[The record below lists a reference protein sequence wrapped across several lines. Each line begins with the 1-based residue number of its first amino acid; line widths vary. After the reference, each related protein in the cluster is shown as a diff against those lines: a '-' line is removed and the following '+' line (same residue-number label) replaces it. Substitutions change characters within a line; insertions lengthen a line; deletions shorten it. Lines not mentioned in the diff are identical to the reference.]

1 MAKSTINLNDKQLEA
16 LAFLNDKTSTQILY
30 GGSAGSGKSFL
41 GSLWLVNQCIT
52 YVGSRWVLARNQITL
67 LKQTSLVTLF
77 EVMKVCGLK
86 QEIHYT
92 FNQQDNIIKLFNGS
106 EILLKDIAYRPS
118 DPNYDFLGG
127 LEITGAV
134 VEEVANVHFKAINV
148 LQSRMR
154 WKLEEFDLCP
164 KIFMTTNPGKNFVY
178 GEFYKPSLDGTLPPH
193 RKFIQALPTDN
204 PYLPPAY
211 IETLKQ
217 LDEQSKRRLL
227 YGDWEYS
234 EDALI
239 NYDRLLEMFDYRN
252 PKEAPYYLS
261 IDVARLGKDKTTIAV
276 WKGLSCITIKELSKQ
291 TLDKQVKIIE
301 EIISMYDIHRNN
313 IIVDTDGVG
322 GGITDFV
329 KARPFNNGSKAL
341 KAQNFKNLRSQ
352 CYFKLCEMIN
362 DNKIKLNVTNTT
374 QKETIVRELEVIQL
388 QNLEKD
394 GKIEIISKDKIK
406 QIIGRS
412 PDYADVL
419 MMRMWFEIKGRE
431 ITSESIDFYII

>member
-1 MAKSTINLNDKQLEA
+1 MAQSTINLNDKQLEA
-16 LAFLNDKTSTQILY
+16 LSYLNDKTTTQILY

-52 YVGSRWVLARNQITL
+52 YPESRWVLARNQITL

-86 QEIHYT
+86 QDTHYT

-154 WKLEEFDLCP
+154 WKLDEFDLSP

-178 GEFYKPSLDGTLPPH
+178 GEFYKPSIDGTLLPH

-204 PYLPPAY
+204 PYLPETY

-239 NYDRLLEMFDYRN
+239 NYDRLLDIFDFKT

-276 WKGLSCITIKELSKQ
+276 WKGLACITIKELSKQ
-291 TLDKQVKIIE
+291 TLDKQVKTIE
-301 EIISMYDIHRNN
+301 EIISIYDIHRMN
-313 IIVDTDGVG
+313 IIVDSDGVG
-322 GGITDFV
+322 GGVTDFI
-329 KARPFNNGSKAL
+329 KARPFNNGGRAL
-341 KAQNFKNLRSQ
+341 KGQNFKNLRSQ

-362 DNKIKLNVTNTT
+362 GGQIKVSTSGTA
-374 QKETIVRELEVIQL
+374 QKETITRELEVIQL

-406 QIIGRS
+406 QVIGRS
-412 PDYADVL
+412 PDFADVL

-431 ITSESIDFYII
+431 INSDSIDFYIV